1 MNERGKSDGR
11 VVPEKLSNGAGR
23 AAEER
28 VEERGP
34 AKGNSLQDSVVR
46 TQSRGAASTG
56 LERVRQ
62 AAGRDRKQKFT
73 ALLHHVYDLERL
85 RRAYRAINPKAAK
98 GVDGETWKSY
108 GEELEENL
116 QDLSERLKRGAYRG
130 SPTRGT
136 EITKADGRKRPLGIP
151 TVEDKIVQRAAT
163 EVLNAIYEEDFLDF
177 SHGFRPGRDPHRA
190 LDALATGIHRKRVNW
205 VLDADIRSF
214 FDTLDHECLIQFIEH
229 RVGDQRIV
237 RLIRKWL
244 SAGVLKDGEWKR
256 SEKGTV
262 QGGSI
267 SPLLANVYLHYV
279 FDLWANRWG
288 KTRAKGDVMI
298 VRYADDF
305 IVGFEHRS
313 EAEQFLAE
321 LKERLLKFKLELHP
335 EKTRLIEFGRFAD
348 HGRGGGGGRGRPGTF
363 DFLGF
368 THICGK
374 TRDGKFMV
382 VRHTMR
388 KRMVAKLKE
397 VKSVLRQRHNHSIP
411 ELGAYLKAVVQG
423 HYNYYAVPLNL
434 HAVSSFRWKVGR
446 LWQRALSRRSQKANV
461 TWERMS
467 RYIARW
473 LPPAQICRPWP
484 FPRIGVAT

>member
-11 VVPEKLSNGAGR
+11 VVPEKPANGAGR

-28 VEERGP
+28 VEGRGP
-34 AKGNSLQDSVVR
+34 AKGNSLEDSVVR

-73 ALLHHVYDLERL
+73 ALLHHAYDLERL

-108 GEELEENL
+108 GEKLEENL
-116 QDLSERLKRGAYRG
+116 QDLSGRLKREAYRG
-130 SPTRGT
+130 SPTRGI

-151 TVEDKIVQRAAT
+151 TVEDKIVQRAVT

-177 SHGFRPGRDPHRA
+177 SHGFRPGRDPHKA
-190 LDALATGIHRKRVNW
+190 LDALATGLHKKRVNW

-214 FDTLDHECLIQFIEH
+214 FDTLDHECLIQFVEH

-237 RLIRKWL
+237 RLIWKWL
-244 SAGVLKDGEWKR
+244 SAGVLKDGEWRR

-374 TRDGKFMV
+374 TRDGKFMA

-388 KRMVAKLKE
+388 KRMAAKLKE
-397 VKSVLRQRHNHSIP
+397 VKAVLRQRHNHSIP

-473 LPPAQICRPWP
+473 LPPAQICRSWP
-484 FPRIGVAT
+484 FPRLGVAT